1 MFEIQIASS
10 KLCCCSVIKLCLTL
24 CNPWTVAHW
33 LLCPP
38 LSPRVCS
45 NSCPLSRW
53 CYLTISFSATLFFC
67 FQSFPPSGS
76 FPMSRLFASGSQ
88 SIGSSASPSVL
99 PMNIQHWSPLEL
111 TGWISLLSKG
121 QSSPAPQFKS
131 INSSNFWG
139 QGCTIHNSREHR
151 VHRTQCAPYQAR
163 IRTVQRPEC

>member
-1 MFEIQIASS
+1 MFEIQIASC

-88 SIGSSASPSVL
+88 SIRASASASDL
-99 PMNIQHWSPLEL
+99 PKNIQDWFPLEL
-111 TGWISLLSKG
+111 TGLIFAVQGILKSLLQHYNSK
-121 QSSPAPQFKS
+121 APIFDTQPS
-131 INSSNFWG
+131 LWSNSHI
-139 QGCTIHNSREHR
+139 CT
-151 VHRTQCAPYQAR
+151 
-163 IRTVQRPEC
+163 

>member
-88 SIGSSASPSVL
+88 SIGASASASDL
-99 PMNIQHWSPLEL
+99 PKNIQDWFPLEL
-111 TGWISLLSKG
+111 TGLIFAVQGILKSLLQHYNSK
-121 QSSPAPQFKS
+121 APIFDTQPS
-131 INSSNFWG
+131 LWSNSHI
-139 QGCTIHNSREHR
+139 CT
-151 VHRTQCAPYQAR
+151 
-163 IRTVQRPEC
+163 

>member
-76 FPMSRLFASGSQ
+76 FPMSRLFASGSP
-88 SIGSSASPSVL
+88 SIGASASPSDL
-99 PMNIQHWSPLEL
+99 PKNIQDWFPLGL
-111 TGWISLLSKG
+111 TGLIFAIQGILKSLL
-121 QSSPAPQFKS
+121 QH
-131 INSSNFWG
+131 
-139 QGCTIHNSREHR
+139 HNSKAPIFD
-151 VHRTQCAPYQAR
+151 TQPSLWSNSHIC
-163 IRTVQRPEC
+163 T